1 MAKILKKIAANAS
14 EFRPLAKQ
22 RWAQGGI
29 MGGILG
35 LLVLVLDIIAIV
47 DVLKS
52 SLDTSKK
59 ALWIILILIL
69 PVIGM
74 VVYFLIGKKQ

>member
-1 MAKILKKIAANAS
+1 
-14 EFRPLAKQ
+14 
-22 RWAQGGI
+22 

-35 LLVLVLDIIAIV
+35 LLVLVLDIIAIL

-52 SLDTSKK
+52 SMDTGKK
-59 ALWIILILIL
+59 ALWVILILIL

-74 VVYFLIGKKQ
+74 AVYFLIGKKQ

>member
-1 MAKILKKIAANAS
+1 
-14 EFRPLAKQ
+14 
-22 RWAQGGI
+22 

-35 LLVLVLDIIAIV
+35 LIVLVLDIVAIV
-47 DVLKS
+47 DALKS
-52 SLDTSKK
+52 SIDTGKK

-74 VVYFLIGKKQ
+74 VFYFLIGKK

>member
-1 MAKILKKIAANAS
+1 
-14 EFRPLAKQ
+14 
-22 RWAQGGI
+22 

-35 LLVLVLDIIAIV
+35 LIVLVLDIIAIV

-52 SLDTSKK
+52 SMDTGKK

-69 PVIGM
+69 PVVGM
-74 VVYFLIGKKQ
+74 VLYFLIGKKQ

>member
-1 MAKILKKIAANAS
+1 
-14 EFRPLAKQ
+14 
-22 RWAQGGI
+22 

-35 LLVLVLDIIAIV
+35 LIVLVLDIIAIV

-52 SLDTSKK
+52 FTDTSKK

-69 PVIGM
+69 PVVGM
-74 VVYFLIGKKQ
+74 VLYFLIGKKT